1 MMLKVLFPHTIQK
14 YINQDFHQ
22 NIYIL
27 GMTSVKKK
35 RKIKF
40 LYMHFHGFPAMVKTI
55 KLN

>member
-35 RKIKF
+35 GKLSFFICIF
-40 LYMHFHGFPAMVKTI
+40 MVFQPW
-55 KLN
+55 